1 MFTAIVVAAKFV
13 DDKYYN
19 NSYYT
24 KVGGIPLQT
33 LNVQEETFM
42 QLINYH
48 CTANPDV
55 FNSYLERL
63 EKFNATITQEDTEK
77 LQSKFTQ
84 AAPITQ
90 QT

>member
-1 MFTAIVVAAKFV
+1 
-13 DDKYYN
+13 
-19 NSYYT
+19 
-24 KVGGIPLQT
+24 
-33 LNVQEETFM
+33 M